1 MVVEPY
7 ANVPYPKSKSKLGV
21 QYPKNMVPVKPLRE
35 MEDPMLGNSPLKQEM
50 RDIEEEHHSEDRKEA
65 QVLEN
70 VENPQMFDNQAAVGV
85 TNSSTS
91 GQNNGEQTATVENPV
106 LEENHLE
113 NQVEDAQEDSEA
125 PDQE

>member
-35 MEDPMLGNSPLKQEM
+35 MEDPMLGNSPIKQEM

-70 VENPQMFDNQAAVGV
+70 VENP
-85 TNSSTS
+85 
-91 GQNNGEQTATVENPV
+91 
-106 LEENHLE
+106 
-113 NQVEDAQEDSEA
+113 
-125 PDQE
+125 